1 MTRFT
6 VEIVPSPEAI
16 GRMTDDV
23 SDFLRGA
30 GVDAR
35 AVHHVALVIDEIL
48 TNVATHGGCPD
59 GPTTVAIEV
68 QADRVS
74 GEIGDFGKPFDP
86 RTAPAPDIRAP
97 LEQRKIG
104 GLGLH
109 LVRHLT
115 SALEYRSD
123 GKQNWTTFCVP
134 RVRKG

>member
-6 VEIVPSPEAI
+6 VDIAPSPEAI
-16 GRMTDDV
+16 GQLTDDV
-23 SDFLRGA
+23 SDFLHGA

-59 GPTTVAIEV
+59 APATVALEV
-68 QADRVS
+68 QADRIS
-74 GEIGDFGKPFDP
+74 GSIGDFGKPFDP
-86 RTAPAPDIRAP
+86 RTAPEPDLGVP
-97 LEQRKIG
+97 LEERRIG

-109 LVRHLT
+109 LVRQLT

-123 GKQNWTTFCVP
+123 GKQNWTTFCIP
-134 RVRKG
+134 RA